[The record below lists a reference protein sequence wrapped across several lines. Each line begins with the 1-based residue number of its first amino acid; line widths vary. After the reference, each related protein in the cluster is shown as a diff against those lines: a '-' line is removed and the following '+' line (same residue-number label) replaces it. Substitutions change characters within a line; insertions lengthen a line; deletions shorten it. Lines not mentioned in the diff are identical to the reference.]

1 MNNVQILKQMQKQHN
16 EVRNN
21 IEQLDTLKLKCSTE
35 IGTDTDKKVYN
46 KLLKN
51 TLKTFK
57 TLEMSYNMLI
67 KQKINFPSEFIEI
80 GVEIKSFKDELSN
93 FKKL

>member
-21 IEQLDTLKLKCSTE
+21 IEQLDALKLKCSTE
-35 IGTDTDKKVYN
+35 IGTDN

-67 KQKINFPSEFIEI
+67 RQKINFPPEFIEI
-80 GVEIKSFKDELSN
+80 GTEIKSFKDELSS
-93 FKKL
+93 FKEF